1 MQRVRHGRPVPPQYF
16 PSLTDGYS
24 DSGNWGADPLGLVSA
39 FGRETEAKLSVLDIA
54 RGAYVRSPKGLRDAV
69 SPVLALLPVSL
80 KYGRGYQAW
89 RAAIARSHKDPVFT
103 QERRLAALR
112 ALLVKAYAGSPFW
125 RTGIDQAFG
134 PRPDLARIDFDT
146 LTALPLLT
154 KRDLRAAG
162 EAALAQPAAS
172 LDRASTSG
180 SSGQPLLFWL
190 DKDRSPR
197 EFAFV
202 NDVWSST
209 GYREGDARCVM
220 RGLLLAD
227 VDRLPFEWEAGL
239 RELRCSPFAMTN
251 SRMDLFLDQI
261 EKYGVQYLHGYPS
274 AIEILCRH
282 MWRRGWQPKR
292 PIRGV
297 FPISEPLYGYQRDV
311 IRAALPRAAIA
322 PFYGLSER
330 VLFAS
335 EADGDEDVYDFEPL
349 YGHAELVDERGAP
362 VTQPGMSGRI
372 VGTGFLST
380 GMPFIRY
387 ETGDTAELVALPS
400 EANAWRLRV
409 RAITPRRQ
417 PEFLVGAEGN
427 RIVTP
432 TIVPVHPDKFFG
444 VSEFQFY
451 QDTPGRCVIK
461 VVPASG
467 CGVAEVRLFLD
478 EIQTRVGAS
487 VQFELNL
494 VAELAGSARGK
505 RPFIDQRLD
514 LTQFGKAA

>member
-1 MQRVRHGRPVPPQYF
+1 M
-16 PSLTDGYS
+16 
-24 DSGNWGADPLGLVSA
+24 
-39 FGRETEAKLSVLDIA
+39 SVLDIA
-54 RGAYVRSPKGLRDAV
+54 RGAYVRSPKVLRDAI

-89 RAAIARSHKDPVFT
+89 RTAIARSHRDPAFS
-103 QERRLAALR
+103 QETRLAALR
-112 ALLVKAYAGSPFW
+112 GLLAKAYVGSPFW
-125 RTGIDQAFG
+125 HARITQALG
-134 PRPDLARIDFDT
+134 PRPDLARTDFDT
-146 LTALPLLT
+146 LAALPVLT
-154 KRDLRAAG
+154 KADLRAAG
-162 EAALAQPAAS
+162 DTALAQPAS
-172 LDRASTSG
+172 TLDRASTSG
-180 SSGQPLLFWL
+180 SSGQPFLFWL

-202 NDVWSST
+202 NDVWSRT
-209 GYREGDARCVM
+209 GYREGDARCVL
-220 RGLLLAD
+220 RGLLLSD
-227 VDRLPFEWEAGL
+227 IDRRPFEWEAGL
-239 RELRCSPFAMTN
+239 RELRCSPFAMTDA
-251 SRMDLFLDQI
+251 RMDLYLNKIDSRGI
-261 EKYGVQYLHGYPS
+261 QYLHGYPS
-274 AIEILCRH
+274 AVEILCRH
-282 MWRRGWQPKR
+282 IWRRGWQPKR

-297 FPISEPLYGYQRDV
+297 FPISEPLYNYQRDV
-311 IRAALPRAAIA
+311 IRAALPQAVIA

-335 EADGDEDVYDFEPL
+335 EVGGEDDVYAFEPL
-349 YGHAELVDERGAP
+349 YGHAELIDDRGAP
-362 VTQPGMSGRI
+362 VRQPGMSGRI

-387 ETGDTAELVALPS
+387 ETGDTAELVAAPS
-400 EANAWRLRV
+400 EANAWSLHV

-451 QDTPGRCVIK
+451 QDTPGRCLIK
-461 VVPASG
+461 VVPAEG
-467 CGVAEVRLFLD
+467 CGAAEARLFLD

-487 VQFELNL
+487 VRFDLDL
-494 VAELAGSARGK
+494 VAELAGNARGK

>member
-1 MQRVRHGRPVPPQYF
+1 
-16 PSLTDGYS
+16 
-24 DSGNWGADPLGLVSA
+24 
-39 FGRETEAKLSVLDIA
+39 LSVLDIA
-54 RGAYVRSPKGLRDAV
+54 RGAYVRSPKALRDAV
-69 SPVLALLPVSL
+69 SPVLALLPVSF
-80 KYGRGYQAW
+80 KYGRGYRAW
-89 RAAIARSHKDPVFT
+89 RTAIARSHRDPAFT
-103 QERRLAALR
+103 QQMRLAALR
-112 ALLVKAYAGSPFW
+112 ALLAEAYAGSSFW
-125 RTGIDQAFG
+125 RARLTQALG

-146 LTALPLLT
+146 LTALPVLT
-154 KRDLRAAG
+154 KADLRAAG
-162 EAALAQPAAS
+162 ETALARPAET

-180 SSGQPLLFWL
+180 SSGQPFLFWL

-202 NDVWSST
+202 NDVWART
-209 GYREGDARCVM
+209 GYREGDARCVL
-220 RGLLLAD
+220 RGLLLSD
-227 VDRLPFEWEAGL
+227 IDRRPFEWEAGL
-239 RELRCSPFAMTN
+239 RELRCSPFAMTDA
-251 SRMDLFLDQI
+251 RMDLYLDKI
-261 EKYGVQYLHGYPS
+261 DKRGIQYLHGYPS
-274 AIEILCRH
+274 AIEILCLH
-282 MWRRGWQPKR
+282 IWRRGWQPKR

-297 FPISEPLYGYQRDV
+297 FPISEPIYGYQRDV
-311 IRAALPRAAIA
+311 IHAALPQAAIA

-335 EADGDEDVYDFEPL
+335 EAGGEADVYTFEPL
-349 YGHAELVDERGAP
+349 YGHAELVDERGLP

-387 ETGDTAELVALPS
+387 ETGDTAELVEQPS
-400 EANAWRLRV
+400 AANGWRLQV
-409 RAITPRRQ
+409 RAIKPRRA

-461 VVPASG
+461 VVPAAG
-467 CGVAEVRLFLD
+467 CDAAEARLFLD
-478 EIQTRVGAS
+478 EIQSRVGAS
-487 VQFELNL
+487 VRFELDL
-494 VAELAGSARGK
+494 VSELAGTARGK

>member
-1 MQRVRHGRPVPPQYF
+1 M
-16 PSLTDGYS
+16 
-24 DSGNWGADPLGLVSA
+24 
-39 FGRETEAKLSVLDIA
+39 SVLDIA
-54 RGAYVRSPKGLRDAV
+54 RGAYVRSPKVLRDAV

-80 KYGRGYQAW
+80 KYGRGYEAW
-89 RAAIARSHKDPVFT
+89 RSAIARSHTDPAFT
-103 QERRLAALR
+103 QETRLAAFR
-112 ALLVKAYAGSPFW
+112 ALLAKAYTGSPFW
-125 RTGIDQAFG
+125 RGRIAQALG

-146 LTALPLLT
+146 LTALPVLT
-154 KRDLRAAG
+154 KADLRAAG
-162 EAALAQPAAS
+162 ETALAQPAAT

-180 SSGQPLLFWL
+180 SSGQPFLFWL
-190 DKDRSPR
+190 DRDRSPR

-202 NDVWSST
+202 NDVWSRT
-209 GYREGDARCVM
+209 GYREGDARCVL
-220 RGLLLAD
+220 RGLLMANI
-227 VDRLPFEWEAGL
+227 DRRPFEWEGGL
-239 RELRCSPFAMTN
+239 RELRCSPFAMTDA
-251 SRMDLFLDQI
+251 RMDLYLDEI
-261 EKYGVQYLHGYPS
+261 DKRGIQYLHGYPS
-274 AIEILCRH
+274 AIEILCLH
-282 MWRRGWQPKR
+282 IWRQGRQPKS

-311 IRAALPRAAIA
+311 IRTALPQAAIA

-335 EADGDEDVYDFEPL
+335 EVDGEEDVYAFEPL

-387 ETGDTAELVALPS
+387 ETGDTAELVAAPS
-400 EANAWRLRV
+400 EANAWRLCV

-467 CGVAEVRLFLD
+467 CGAPEARLFLD

-487 VQFELNL
+487 VRFELDL
-494 VAELAGSARGK
+494 VSELAGNARGK

-514 LTQFGKAA
+514 LAQFGKAA